1 MSGKGYGL
9 LAFDLGGSGG
19 KLLKGRF
26 DGERINLSEIVKFE
40 NRPVQINGSLYWDII
55 GIYRSL
61 LEGLQRACALS
72 EIHSLGIDSFS
83 NDFGFIDRA
92 GELLSPVRCYRDD
105 RTVRYAD
112 YIYGRVTPRRLYEI
126 TGNQNARFNTLMQLG
141 AIRGA
146 GQGWL
151 LDHADKCLFVPDLL
165 ACFLTGERTA
175 EYTIASVSQLFSF
188 DRQDF
193 SEELLELL
201 CLRRDLFGPVSMPG
215 TGIGTITEKLAR
227 GQELSRFRVVSIC
240 EHDTASAYIASPLD
254 RRDRIIISSG
264 TWALMGC
271 ELDAP
276 LICEEGFNY
285 NLANEGGYPGYHR
298 FLRNVMGSW
307 IIQEIRADYRAEG
320 RDYSYAD
327 LEQAAEQAVPF
338 AFFIDVDDDMFFSP
352 GSMRNKIREACYER
366 YGTVPEEP
374 GPLVRCI
381 YESLAMKYRYTLDL
395 LERITGRKFSIINIV
410 GGGAND
416 SLMCRFTADACN
428 CPVAAGPREATGLG
442 NLLIQLIAAGKLSS
456 IEQGRAMIAAS
467 FPLVSY
473 EPQHTDLWETQ
484 YQYFRDSLLHL
495 P

>member
-1 MSGKGYGL
+1 MVNL

-40 NRPVQINGSLYWDII
+40 NRPVQIDGGLYWDMI

-61 LEGLQRACALS
+61 LEGLQKACALS
-72 EIHSLGIDSFS
+72 EIYSLGIDSFS

-112 YIYGRVTPRRLYEI
+112 YVYGRITPRRLYEI
-126 TGNQNARFNTLMQLG
+126 TGNQNARFNTLMQMG

-201 CLRRDLFGPVSMPG
+201 HLRRDLFGSVSMPG
-215 TGIGTITEKLAR
+215 TGVGTITEKLAR
-227 GQELSRFRVVSIC
+227 EQDLSHFQVVSIC

-276 LICEEGFNY
+276 LICEEGFHH

-320 RDYSYAD
+320 RNYSYAD
-327 LEQAAEQAVPF
+327 LEQAAEQAAPF
-338 AFFIDVDDDMFFSP
+338 AFFIDVD
-352 GSMRNKIREACYER
+352 
-366 YGTVPEEP
+366 
-374 GPLVRCI
+374 
-381 YESLAMKYRYTLDL
+381 
-395 LERITGRKFSIINIV
+395 
-410 GGGAND
+410 
-416 SLMCRFTADACN
+416 
-428 CPVAAGPREATGLG
+428 
-442 NLLIQLIAAGKLSS
+442 
-456 IEQGRAMIAAS
+456 
-467 FPLVSY
+467 
-473 EPQHTDLWETQ
+473 
-484 YQYFRDSLLHL
+484 
-495 P
+495 